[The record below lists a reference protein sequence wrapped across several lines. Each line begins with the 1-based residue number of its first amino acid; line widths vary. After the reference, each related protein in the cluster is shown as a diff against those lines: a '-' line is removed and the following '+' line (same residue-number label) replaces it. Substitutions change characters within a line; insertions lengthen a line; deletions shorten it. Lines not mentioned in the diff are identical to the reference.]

1 MGPVTIYQDTLKLTT
16 VSAGSSGTSTYT
28 PPKLTPGC
36 TPLRPPI
43 QAPGSFPQRY
53 FCLEFYLLIPKFTT
67 TLTLTS
73 SSNPS
78 FLNQPVTFTVT
89 ASAADN
95 TIPAPITLTDTT
107 NNTLLATLTPNSS
120 GVATYTIST
129 LSLGF
134 HNIEAAYAGTSSHSS
149 ATASLDQQ
157 VINGYATTSTLTCS
171 PSTIALGATSLLTA
185 MVTSSN
191 GTPTGSIAF
200 TDNGAALGQPTLTG
214 GDASLTYT
222 GQTRGTHGILASY
235 IPTGSFSASDASC
248 SVTVNGLPT
257 TTTVAVSPNPSTYGQ
272 PVIFSAHVAPVTPN
286 KAVPTG
292 KVTVTFC
299 RGATIVATLDAS
311 GNASFVQP
319 TPVRFPSPLA
329 PAPSPALTAA
339 TPSSTPAPPRPTAT
353 SSRLLPPPRPSS
365 PLRPTPPTSRNESA
379 SPCRSQASPAPR
391 RIPSPAIQS
400 RRAPRRPP
408 VPSIFT
414 TVVCS
419 SAPLP

>member
-1 MGPVTIYQDTLKLTT
+1 M
-16 VSAGSSGTSTYT
+16 
-28 PPKLTPGC
+28 
-36 TPLRPPI
+36 
-43 QAPGSFPQRY
+43 
-53 FCLEFYLLIPKFTT
+53 LIPKFTT

-134 HNIEAAYAGTSSHSS
+134 HNIEAAYAGTSSYSS

-157 VINGYATTSTLTCS
+157 VINGYATTTHPHLLALHHRPRCHLS
-171 PSTIALGATSLLTA
+171 PYRDGDLVQRHAHRLHRLH
-185 MVTSSN
+185 
-191 GTPTGSIAF
+191 
-200 TDNGAALGQPTLTG
+200 DNGAALGQPTLTG

-222 GQTRGTHGILASY
+222 GHTRGTHGILASY

-286 KAVPTG
+286 RAVPTG

-299 RGATIVATLDAS
+299 RGATIVATLDAWK
-311 GNASFVQP
+311 
-319 TPVRFPSPLA
+319 RLLR
-329 PAPSPALTAA
+329 PAL
-339 TPSSTPAPPRPTAT
+339 
-353 SSRLLPPPRPSS
+353 
-365 PLRPTPPTSRNESA
+365 
-379 SPCRSQASPAPR
+379 R
-391 RIPSPAIQS
+391 R
-400 RRAPRRPP
+400 
-408 VPSIFT
+408 
-414 TVVCS
+414 
-419 SAPLP
+419 